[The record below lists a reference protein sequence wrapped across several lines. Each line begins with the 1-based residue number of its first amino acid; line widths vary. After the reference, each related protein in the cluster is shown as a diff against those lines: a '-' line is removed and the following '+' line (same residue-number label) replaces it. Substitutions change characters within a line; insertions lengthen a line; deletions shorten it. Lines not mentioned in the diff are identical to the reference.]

1 MSPGVAESATEQQEG
16 WGGVTGHSHSH
27 NSSEKRWAGGGT
39 VMGQRWGS
47 GGAAAPPRGRMQL
60 LPPAR
65 GCCAVSSYRDACR
78 RFSLR
83 QWDGGTKLDN
93 IQTCKQRVAFF
104 VCLFQFSFFFF
115 FSSRFFL
122 LKAPTLPR
130 VWALSVYYFIT
141 AKYSSFFLAKP
152 NAQFGVSAVMA
163 WLAWQNSF

>member
-27 NSSEKRWAGGGT
+27 NSSGKRWAGGGT

-115 FSSRFFL
+115 LHVFSFSKRLHFPESEL
-122 LKAPTLPR
+122 CL
-130 VWALSVYYFIT
+130 FIT
-141 AKYSSFFLAKP
+141 LLLPNTLLSS
-152 NAQFGVSAVMA
+152 
-163 WLAWQNSF
+163 